1 MRLLSLSMT
10 QATIFMLCLFNTH
23 LLQQQQQVVVNCFSF
38 SSNQQLPA
46 KHNQKTFFFNDEKQQ
61 RKIMIKKTTTF
72 RKTKKTALSMNFFSD
87 LGDLVTGGAG
97 RALIPQDRNALPYN
111 TPLCLTHSFSS
122 SDSDEQ
128 VVVEQKFAIRERAL
142 SFTGEDFDIVSIV
155 TVQYS
160 TYLRSLFSFFKL
172 FFFFLLCF
180 SCISYYL

>member
-1 MRLLSLSMT
+1 MT

-46 KHNQKTFFFNDEKQQ
+46 KHNQKTFFLNEKQQ
-61 RKIMIKKTTTF
+61 RKIMTKKTTF

-128 VVVEQKFAIRERAL
+128 VVEQKFAIRERAL

-160 TYLRSLFSFFKL
+160 TYVVFFLFL
-172 FFFFLLCF
+172 LLCF